1 MDRTISVTGHGRV
14 VTAPDVA
21 DVRLGVVV
29 TRPTV
34 REARGVAA
42 DVAARVLAAVRAA
55 GIESAD
61 IQTEALAV
69 QPEYEYD
76 QSGQRLKGQQVAH
89 RYALT
94 VRNLES
100 LGTVIDD
107 ALAAGAT
114 NLEGVNFRYHAPLA
128 AERQARI
135 AAMADARER
144 AELLA
149 AEGGVALGKV
159 ISIAELEGGLPP
171 RPLARMK
178 LAMAEDASTPVE
190 AGSVEI
196 EAAVAVVFE
205 IA

>member
-21 DVRLGVVV
+21 DVRVGVVV

-42 DVAARVLAAVRAA
+42 ELATRVLAAARAA
-55 GIESAD
+55 GIEAAD
-61 IQTEALAV
+61 IQTESLAV

-89 RYALT
+89 RYAHT

-114 NLEGVNFRYHAPLA
+114 NLDSVTFRYHDPLA
-128 AERQARI
+128 VERQARI
-135 AAMADARER
+135 AAVADARER

-149 AEGGVALGKV
+149 AEAGVALGKV
-159 ISIAELEGGLPP
+159 VSVAEVEGGSPP

-190 AGSVEI
+190 AGSIEI
-196 EAAVAVVFE
+196 EAGVAVVFE